1 MTCSMTNDC
10 ALLLNMDIN
19 KKTRS
24 MTNDYALLLNMD
36 INIKDS
42 LSLCDNF

>member
-24 MTNDYALLLNMD
+24 MTNDYALLKPMKKTLRLVTP
-36 INIKDS
+36 I
-42 LSLCDNF
+42 